1 MTTRRHLLA
10 GTAAAIAAG
19 GLLTRPARAHAV
31 PDLDLQLWMEEQED
45 FLINKQVASGALRG
59 PYDHNLQPY
68 FSNWAAQGLAAA
80 NTVRSREALGN
91 YISWYLDHLNT
102 AAEDPYGIAG
112 TVSDWHYDAATGEET
127 STGEYSST
135 DAGTTVPMIT
145 AFDAHRTGDV
155 ALQQLVMDNLAKYEL
170 MAKATCE
177 TTWGVR
183 NSDGLCWARPDSKM
197 KYVQDNAVVYRGL
210 FCLAWLEKQ
219 AGRMTQYD
227 YYTAKA
233 EQTRKAIIDILW
245 HEDRQNWS
253 WGRGVNLLKE
263 SDPKAAF
270 MPDAW
275 CQYWQVQL
283 RILPAINRRSV
294 ASWSAFSAANPRWM
308 HLEFDNSF
316 PHTEMAYS
324 AVQMGELD
332 NAATMLA
339 TCRERFAGN
348 GWALPWYH
356 GEAGHSMRVARR
368 LIDAGWGQ

>member
-1 MTTRRHLLA
+1 MRWA
-10 GTAAAIAAG
+10 
-19 GLLTRPARAHAV
+19 
-31 PDLDLQLWMEEQED
+31 DLDLHLWMEEQEE

-80 NTVRSREALGN
+80 NTARSREALGN
-91 YISWYLDHLNT
+91 YIAWYLDHRNT
-102 AAEDPYGIAG
+102 AAQDPYGI
-112 TVSDWHYDAATGEET
+112 
-127 STGEYSST
+127 
-135 DAGTTVPMIT
+135 AGTTVPMIT
-145 AFDAHRTGDV
+145 AFDAHRTGD
-155 ALQQLVMDNLAKYEL
+155 ADLQQLVVDNLAKYEL

-197 KYVQDNAVVYRGL
+197 KYVQDDAVVYRGL

-233 EQTRKAIIDILW
+233 EQTRKAIINVLW
-245 HEDRQNWS
+245 HEERQNWS
-253 WGRGVNLLKE
+253 WGRGVTQLKV

-294 ASWSAFSAANPRWM
+294 ASWAAFSAANPRWM

-356 GEAGHSMRVARR
+356 GEAGHSMRVAGR